1 METEEDPDS
10 GPKRS
15 AHGRK
20 ATAFVPKAR
29 AAGGVWSSTFHLFGG
44 FFVSRFRWISE
55 TCHSASFEPCLERT
69 HLQNHRLTEK
79 IEVSFDDDADQME
92 VEPEG
97 PMDQWTNG
105 WNGGLS

>member
-1 METEEDPDS
+1 M
-10 GPKRS
+10 
-15 AHGRK
+15 
-20 ATAFVPKAR
+20 
-29 AAGGVWSSTFHLFGG
+29 AGKLRPSSPRHEQLEGCGAQLFIFFGG